1 MIRRRTRTLKTL
13 SRWSNFVIAA
23 GVILILYPL
32 LTDFYAW
39 YEQNSLKEEILNNQS
54 IQPDDMDVSS
64 GSAVSDFDGALLEI
78 PSLDLS
84 VPVQEGTTQEQ
95 LAVSPGRYTESALPG
110 EGNTAIA
117 GHRTMYGGPFRH
129 LAELSPGD
137 KINLIFNGEMY
148 EYEVE
153 DLYTVENNDW
163 SIIDPCGYSALTLTT
178 CHQEGRSVRQIV
190 RARMITDHS
199 SALE

>member
-1 MIRRRTRTLKTL
+1 MTRRRTRTLKAL
-13 SRWSNFVIAA
+13 NRWSNFIIAA
-23 GVILILYPL
+23 GLILIFYPL

-39 YEQNSLKEEILNNQS
+39 YEQNNLKEDILNNQS
-54 IQPDDMDVSS
+54 IQPGDMDISS
-64 GSAVSDFDGALLEI
+64 GFAVSDFDGALLDI
-78 PSLDLS
+78 PALDVS

-129 LAELSPGD
+129 LAELNPGD
-137 KINLIFNGEMY
+137 EINLTYNGEVY
-148 EYEVE
+148 QYEVE
-153 DLYTVENNDW
+153 NLYTVDNNDW
-163 SIIDPCGYSALTLTT
+163 SIIDPCGYPALTLTT

-190 RARMITDHS
+190 RARMITDD

>member
-13 SRWSNFVIAA
+13 SRWSNFIIAA

-39 YEQNSLKEEILNNQS
+39 YEQNNLKEEILNNQS

-64 GSAVSDFDGALLEI
+64 GSAVCDFDGALLEI

-84 VPVQEGTTQEQ
+84 VPVQEGTNQEQ
-95 LAVSPGRYTESALPG
+95 LAVSPGRYMESALPG

-129 LAELSPGD
+129 LAQLNPGD
-137 KINLIFNGEMY
+137 KINLIFNGELY

-163 SIIDPCGYSALTLTT
+163 SIIEPCGYPALTLTT

-190 RARMITDHS
+190 RARMITDD